1 MFCPSRPCVLWFDK
15 VLFIQFQRIFM
26 LFGLRLAAFWLA
38 FSTKQP
44 RNWCKWRGFEI
55 NIHFAAF
62 TNYPLL
68 ASKLTPARIDYLL
81 AGMRLVGKK
90 ALIMLKFVLKIRHFL
105 LASKR
110 FSKLVGVVYLGFLV
124 IWPNIAALIQ
134 LVW

>member
-1 MFCPSRPCVLWFDK
+1 M
-15 VLFIQFQRIFM
+15 
-26 LFGLRLAAFWLA
+26 
-38 FSTKQP
+38 
-44 RNWCKWRGFEI
+44 
-55 NIHFAAF
+55 
-62 TNYPLL
+62 
-68 ASKLTPARIDYLL
+68 
-81 AGMRLVGKK
+81 VGKK